1 MKLDLIKNQ
10 VNTIINS
17 GFVKTIFTVDSIDSD
32 VDCTIDLYLLV
43 HNEQYKVA
51 SDYINDLFVAYN
63 TLLFHKKYNYNEY
76 VKASYYY
83 ENCINI
89 NIYYLNDL
97 NIKLYQ
103 NVISIYDP
111 NNLMNSFIA
120 SKLPYTNLEYANLL
134 NDFSIQIFELY
145 KSILK
150 EDKLLSYNI
159 AINIQNIYVKLYRGF
174 YDSLNAKK
182 EFLETSKTMNKTIYQ
197 SLIDRIKLFRYETI
211 FDVIRQ
217 YINDIDSI
225 VSKLPIT
232 VISLFNIDFY
242 NYTKKLIYTL

>member
-10 VNTIINS
+10 IDTIINS
-17 GFVKTIFTVDSIDSD
+17 GFVKTIFTVDSINSD

-51 SDYINDLFVAYN
+51 SDYIDNILVTYN
-63 TLLFHKKYNYNEY
+63 TLLFYKKYNHSNYI
-76 VKASYYY
+76 KISYYY

-89 NIYYLNDL
+89 NIYYLKDL

-111 NNLMNSFIA
+111 NNLMNSFFI
-120 SKLPYTNLEYANLL
+120 SKLPYTNSEYANLL

-174 YDSLNAKK
+174 YDSLYAKK
-182 EFLETSKTMNKTIYQ
+182 EFQETNKTMNKTFYQ
-197 SLIDRIKLFRYETI
+197 SLLDRIKLFRYETI